1 MADASR
7 PRLRPLMSLVWGLGL
22 LVVLA
27 CGSASAIRDA
37 GTTPRRT
44 PQPTR
49 TLTFPQVYTDVT
61 SRNLKMIPL
70 IPRDS
75 KPAILDPSYLSA
87 QEAGDQ
93 FSPDEMV
100 IGVSLNGD
108 HRAYSIPQ
116 LTRHE
121 IANDV
126 LGGIPIAVTW

>member
-1 MADASR
+1 MTDALR
-7 PRLRPLMSLVWGLGL
+7 LGLRPLASLTWGLGL

-27 CGSASAIRDA
+27 CGSASVGQDIDA
-37 GTTPRRT
+37 TPRPT

-49 TLTFPQVYTDVT
+49 TLTFPEVYTDVT
-61 SRNLKMIPL
+61 SRNLKMISVL
-70 IPRDS
+70 PRDA

-87 QEAGDQ
+87 GEAADQ

-100 IGVSLNGD
+100 IGVSLNGE

-116 LTRHE
+116 LSRHE